1 VRSLNA
7 PNTIGNRKLEK
18 VNTVVQLKKIM
29 FGTIRMKGTGL
40 SFFKNNKNTTKIT
53 EREKDGN
60 NQRRENDTQ
69 LIRV

>member
-1 VRSLNA
+1 MRSLNA